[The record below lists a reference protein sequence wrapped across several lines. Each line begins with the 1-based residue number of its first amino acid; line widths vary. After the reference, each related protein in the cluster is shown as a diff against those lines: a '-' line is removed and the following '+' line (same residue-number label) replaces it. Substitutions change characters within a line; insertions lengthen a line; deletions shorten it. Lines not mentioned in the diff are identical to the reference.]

1 MDPRLHAVRT
11 LMATVGPVWL
21 WLMLCQGPAAG
32 EPVHHELT
40 VVLNPSEWAL
50 WVEDTIRL
58 PEGFPSRGG
67 AYHFSLHRG
76 WKPTTS
82 DPHVVL
88 EAASEGDG
96 YALVL
101 PRGQRTARIA
111 YTGRLNG
118 PDDAAGDDDHG
129 DALSAN
135 AVVLSHESRWYPTFG
150 EELVTFALSVRAPA
164 GWDIISQGTRTI
176 HRRGQDHMEVRWE
189 SPEPQ
194 DDIYLVGGPLTEY
207 TREAGGIATM
217 AFLRTPDPDLADRY
231 REATARY
238 LAMYAELL
246 GPYPYSKFALVE
258 NAWETGFGMPS
269 FTLLGS
275 TVIRLPFI
283 LHSSYPHEILHNWW
297 GNGVYVDASRGNWSE
312 GLTAYLADHL
322 IAEQRGTGAEYRR
335 AALQKYADYVTHD
348 RDFPLSAFKARH
360 SPATEAVG
368 YSKALMVFH
377 MMRRDLGDDVF
388 LRALRGFFQQF
399 RFRRATF
406 ADLDAA
412 FAGAMGRRKG
422 PLAQW
427 VERAGAPALR
437 VSNAEASRMGDRYL
451 LTALVEQTQSG
462 AAYRLRVPIAVT
474 LEGREHAYQTTFELT
489 TKHRGL
495 ELFVPGRPLRVDF
508 DPEFDL
514 FRRLDRTELPPALSQ
529 LFGAT
534 RLTVVLPA
542 AASPELQEAYRGLAE
557 SLGRS
562 TGSYEVV
569 FDATLGALPQ
579 DRAVWVLGWEN
590 RFRRAITEAL
600 AGLPITIDDQ
610 TVRINGT
617 ELTRQGQAVV
627 IAGRRPDAPDLGV
640 GWAAAEQLEALP
652 GLARKLP
659 HYGKYGYLG
668 FEGREPTNVTK
679 GEWPV
684 IQSPL
689 SSPVKQSDGG
699 FVEVPRASLID
710 RRALIEP
717 EHGLNPD
724 KTGR

>member
-1 MDPRLHAVRT
+1 MNAAWT
-11 LMATVGPVWL
+11 LTATVGPVWL
-21 WLMLCQGPAAG
+21 WLMLCPWPAAG

-40 VVLNPSEWAL
+40 VVLNPSQGTL
-50 WVEDTIRL
+50 SVEDTIRL
-58 PEGFPSRGG
+58 PQGFPSRGG
-67 AYHFSLHRG
+67 AYRFSLHRG

-88 EAASEGDG
+88 KAASEGDG
-96 YALVL
+96 HALVL
-101 PRGQRTARIA
+101 PRGQRTARIT

-118 PDDAAGDDDHG
+118 PDDAAGEDDHG

-135 AVVLSHESRWYPTFG
+135 AVVLSHESRWYPLFG
-150 EELVTFALSVRAPA
+150 EELVTFGLSVRAPA
-164 GWDIISQGTRTI
+164 RWDIISQGTRTI
-176 HRRGQDHMEVRWE
+176 HRRGLDHVEVRWE

-231 REATARY
+231 LEATARY

-388 LRALRGFFQQF
+388 LSALRGFFERF

-406 ADLDAA
+406 KDLDRA
-412 FAGAMGRRKG
+412 FARAMGRGKG

-474 LEGREHAYQTTFELT
+474 LDGREDAYQTSFVLDR
-489 TKHRGL
+489 KHLGL
-495 ELFVPGRPLRVDF
+495 ELAVPGRPLRLDV

-514 FRRLDRTELPPALSQ
+514 FRRLDRAELPPALSQ
-529 LFGAT
+529 LFGAKH
-534 RLTVVLPA
+534 VVVILPA
-542 AASPELQEAYRGLAE
+542 AAPPELRDGYRRLAE
-557 SLGRS
+557 SLGQS
-562 TGSYEVV
+562 SGSYEVV
-569 FDATLGALPQ
+569 GDDTLDRLPR
-579 DRAVWVLGWEN
+579 DRSIWVVGWEN
-590 RFRRAITEAL
+590 RFRSAMSDA
-600 AGLPITIDDQ
+600 ANNLPLTIDDRF
-610 TVRINGT
+610 VRISGT
-617 ELTRQGQAVV
+617 ELTRERHSVV
-627 IAGRRPDAPDLGV
+627 VVGRLTHNPEV
-640 GWAAAEQLEALP
+640 GIGWVASARVEALP

-668 FEGREPTNVTK
+668 FEGPEATNVVK
-679 GEWPV
+679 GEWEV
-684 IQSPL
+684 ARSPL
-689 SSPVKQSDGG
+689 SIPVKRPDGHA
-699 FVEVPRASLID
+699 VEVPRARLAP
-710 RRALIEP
+710 RRAL
-717 EHGLNPD
+717 
-724 KTGR
+724 TGAGTFSGSGTGSGNSGE

>member
-1 MDPRLHAVRT
+1 MNAAWT
-11 LMATVGPVWL
+11 LTATVGPVWL
-21 WLMLCQGPAAG
+21 WLMLCPWPAAG

-40 VVLNPSEWAL
+40 VVLNPSQGTVS
-50 WVEDTIRL
+50 VEDTIRL
-58 PEGFPSRGG
+58 PQGFPSRGG

-76 WKPTTS
+76 WRPTTS

-88 EAASEGDG
+88 RAASGGDG
-96 YALVL
+96 HALVL
-101 PRGQRTARIA
+101 PRGQRTARIT

-118 PDDAAGDDDHG
+118 PDDAAGEDDHG

-135 AVVLSHESRWYPTFG
+135 AVVLSHESRWYPLFG
-150 EELVTFALSVRAPA
+150 EELVTFGLSVRAPA
-164 GWDIISQGTRTI
+164 RWDVISQGTRTI
-176 HRRGQDHMEVRWE
+176 HRRELDHVEVRWE

-231 REATARY
+231 LEATARY
-238 LAMYAELL
+238 LTMYAELL
-246 GPYPYSKFALVE
+246 GPYPYSKFAVVE

-335 AALQKYADYVTHD
+335 AALQKYADHVTHD

-377 MMRRDLGDDVF
+377 TIRRDLGDDAF
-388 LRALRGFFQQF
+388 LRALRGFFEGF

-406 ADLDAA
+406 KDLDRA
-412 FAGAMGRRKG
+412 FARAMGRRKG

-437 VSNAEASRMGDRYL
+437 VSNAQASRMGDRYL

-462 AAYRLRVPIAVT
+462 VAYRLRVPIAVT
-474 LEGREHAYQTTFELT
+474 IEGREHAYQTTFALT
-489 TKHRGL
+489 TKYRGL

-514 FRRLDRTELPPALSQ
+514 FRRLDRAELPPALSQ
-529 LFGAT
+529 LFGAK
-534 RLTVVLPA
+534 RVVVILPA
-542 AASPELQEAYRGLAE
+542 AAPAALRDGYRRLAE
-557 SLGRS
+557 SLGQAS
-562 TGSYEVV
+562 GSYEVLV
-569 FDATLGALPQ
+569 DDTLDRLPS
-579 DRAVWVLGWEN
+579 DRSVWVLGWEN
-590 RFRRAITEAL
+590 RFRSAMTEAAVDLPL
-600 AGLPITIDDQ
+600 AIDDRSA
-610 TVRINGT
+610 RISSV
-617 ELTRQGQAVV
+617 ELTRERHAVV
-627 IAGRRPDAPDLGV
+627 LAGRRIHDPELGIGWV
-640 GWAAAEQLEALP
+640 GCDRVEALP

-668 FEGREPTNVTK
+668 FDGPEPTNVVK
-679 GEWPV
+679 GEWEV
-684 IQSPL
+684 VRSPL
-689 SSPVKQSDGG
+689 SIAVSQSDGHA
-699 FVEVPRASLID
+699 VDMPRARLAP
-710 RRALIEP
+710 RRAL
-717 EHGLNPD
+717 
-724 KTGR
+724 TGPRTLTGSGNSGE